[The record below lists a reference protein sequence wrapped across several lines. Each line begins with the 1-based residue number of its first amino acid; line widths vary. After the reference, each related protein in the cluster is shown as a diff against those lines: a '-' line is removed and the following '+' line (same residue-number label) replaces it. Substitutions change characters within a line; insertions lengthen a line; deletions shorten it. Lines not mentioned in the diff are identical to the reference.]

1 MRATGKFPNPHTDP
15 AATVLDARAPARALK
30 GANMETGAPGGASG
44 GGAHQSERIGAE
56 QTSPG
61 GAYSQGSPT
70 PAVDRRQ
77 AWTIAASLFI
87 ALFFLWGGG
96 YNTGP
101 IFLAALLK
109 AFGWSHARVG
119 SIIGGLALAVGISAP
134 IAGWLL
140 DRIEARWVMGT
151 GAIMAVLGLLA
162 ASSSHTFGALL
173 ASIILLGIGLGAATW
188 LAASLV
194 IVNWFPDRP
203 GMALGLVTFGMESGG
218 MVMTFTVGSTIAVY
232 GWRTGYFIVAVPAL
246 LVVIPLLLFVV
257 RTRPGNTSSQSVASQ
272 AEALPGYEL
281 GEALRTRAF
290 WMLAVAEMSFG
301 LAAGGT
307 FHHLVAFLEGLQYSL
322 RAATLVVSIVLGM
335 AAVGK
340 VAMGA
345 LGDRIGGKNA
355 LGIGFAMIA
364 VSVPILLN
372 AAQPVMLVL
381 WLIIVGIAGASPVA
395 LGPLLT
401 AETLGLKRF
410 GTLFGWLG
418 FALTFGLFIGP
429 QLVGWITDVTGSYT
443 AGYELCGL
451 ICVVGSAASFLC
463 VAPRPA
469 AVPLM
474 AEAHPQTS

>member
-1 MRATGKFPNPHTDP
+1 
-15 AATVLDARAPARALK
+15 
-30 GANMETGAPGGASG
+30 MEKQASG
-44 GGAHQSERIGAE
+44 GALRSRVHQAERSGAG
-56 QTSPG
+56 QTSLQ
-61 GAYSQGSPT
+61 GAQHSNESAAS
-70 PAVDRRQ
+70 AVDNRQ

-109 AFGWSHARVG
+109 AFNWSHARVG
-119 SIIGGLALAVGISAP
+119 SLIGGLALAVGISAP

-162 ASSSHTFGALL
+162 ASSSHTFGALFM
-173 ASIILLGIGLGAATW
+173 AIILLGIGLGAATW

-194 IVNWFPDRP
+194 IVNWFPDRR

-218 MVMTFTVGSTIAVY
+218 MVMTLAVGSTIAAY
-232 GWRTGYFIVAVPAL
+232 GWRTGYFIVAIPAL
-246 LVVIPLLLFVV
+246 LLVAPLLLFVV
-257 RTRPGNTSSQSVASQ
+257 RTRPANTSSQSVASQ
-272 AEALPGYEL
+272 VEALPGYEV

-307 FHHLVAFLEGLQYSL
+307 FHHLVAFLEGLHYSL
-322 RAATLVVSIVLGM
+322 RAATLVVSIVLGL

-364 VSVPILLN
+364 VAVLALLK
-372 AAQPVMLVL
+372 AARPAMLVL
-381 WLIIVGIAGASPVA
+381 WLIITGIAGASPVA

-429 QLVGWITDVTGSYT
+429 QMVGWITDMTGSYT

-451 ICVVGSAASFLC
+451 ICVVGSVASFLC

-474 AEAHPQTS
+474 GEVRPQTS

>member
-1 MRATGKFPNPHTDP
+1 MERRAAGRPPGSRTDQGEQ
-15 AATVLDARAPARALK
+15 R
-30 GANMETGAPGGASG
+30 
-44 GGAHQSERIGAE
+44 GAE
-56 QTSPG
+56 ATSLRGARPG
-61 GAYSQGSPT
+61 KEPPAS
-70 PAVDRRQ
+70 AVDNRQ
-77 AWTIAASLFI
+77 AWIIAASLFI

-109 AFGWSHARVG
+109 AFNWSHARVG
-119 SIIGGLALAVGISAP
+119 SLIGGLALAVGISAP

-151 GAIMAVLGLLA
+151 GAIMAVLGLLG
-162 ASSSHTFGALL
+162 ASNSHTFETLL
-173 ASIILLGIGLGAATW
+173 ASIILLGIGLGASTW

-194 IVNWFPDRP
+194 IVNWYPDRR

-218 MVMTFTVGSTIAVY
+218 MVMTFTVGNTIAAY
-232 GWRTGYFIVAVPAL
+232 GWRTGYFIVAIPAL
-246 LVVIPLLLFVV
+246 LLVIPMLLFVV
-257 RTRPGNTSSQSVASQ
+257 RTRPADMNSPSVAAQ
-272 AEALPGYEL
+272 AEALPGYEV

-307 FHHLVAFLEGLQYSL
+307 FHHLVAFLEGLHYSL

-372 AAQPVMLVL
+372 AAQPAMLML

-429 QLVGWITDVTGSYT
+429 QLVGWMTDVTGSYT

-463 VAPRPA
+463 IAPRPA
-469 AVPLM
+469 AVPMM
-474 AEAHPQTS
+474 AEVRPQTL

>member
-1 MRATGKFPNPHTDP
+1 MDNPGN
-15 AATVLDARAPARALK
+15 AAAARVS
-30 GANMETGAPGGASG
+30 ESASG
-44 GGAHQSERIGAE
+44 TVNS
-56 QTSPG
+56 
-61 GAYSQGSPT
+61 
-70 PAVDRRQ
+70 RQ
-77 AWTIAASLFI
+77 AWMIAASLFT

-119 SIIGGLALAVGISAP
+119 SIIGVLALAVGISAP
-134 IAGWLL
+134 LTGWLL
-140 DRIEARWVMGT
+140 DRIEARWVMGA

-162 ASSSHTFGALL
+162 ASSSNSFSTLL

-194 IVNWFPDRP
+194 IVNWFPDRR

-218 MVMTFTVGSTIAVY
+218 MVMTFTVGSMIAAY
-232 GWRTGYFIVAVPAL
+232 GWRAGYFVVAVPAAL
-246 LVVIPLLLFVV
+246 LVIPLLLLVV
-257 RTRPGNTSSQSVASQ
+257 RSRPAQDRSLQSVAAQ
-272 AEALPGYEL
+272 ANALPGYEVK
-281 GEALRTRAF
+281 EALRTRAF

-307 FHHLVAFLEGLQYSL
+307 FHHLVAFLEGLHYSL
-322 RAATLVVSIVLGM
+322 RGATLVVSIVLGM

-340 VAMGA
+340 VAMGW

-355 LGIGFAMIA
+355 LAIGFAMIA
-364 VSVPILLN
+364 LSVPILLN
-372 AAQPVMLVL
+372 AAQPAMLVI
-381 WLIIVGIAGASPVA
+381 WLLIVGIAGASPVA

-418 FALTFGLFIGP
+418 FALTLGLFIGP
-429 QLVGWITDVTGSYT
+429 QLVGWMTDMTGNYT

-451 ICVVGSAASFLC
+451 ICLVGAAASFLC
-463 VAPRPA
+463 VSPRPA
-469 AVPLM
+469 PVTILGVR
-474 AEAHPQTS
+474 PQTS

>member
-1 MRATGKFPNPHTDP
+1 MQNPGEATGSLSDTHVAIQNR
-15 AATVLDARAPARALK
+15 RAW
-30 GANMETGAPGGASG
+30 M
-44 GGAHQSERIGAE
+44 
-56 QTSPG
+56 
-61 GAYSQGSPT
+61 
-70 PAVDRRQ
+70 V
-77 AWTIAASLFI
+77 AASLFI

-119 SIIGGLALAVGISAP
+119 SIIGGLSLAVGISAP
-134 IAGWLL
+134 LAGWLL

-151 GAIMAVLGLLA
+151 GAILAVVGLLG
-162 ASSSHTFGALL
+162 ASNSHAFGMLLSSV
-173 ASIILLGIGLGAATW
+173 IMLGIGLGAATW

-194 IVNWFPDRP
+194 IVNWFPDRR

-218 MVMTFTVGSTIAVY
+218 MAMTFIVGSVIAAY
-232 GWRTGYFIVAVPAL
+232 GWRAGYFVVALPAIL
-246 LVVIPLLLFVV
+246 LVIPLLLLVV
-257 RTRPGNTSSQSVASQ
+257 RTRPANMSSQSGGSPAT
-272 AEALPGYEL
+272 ELPGYEVS
-281 GEALRTRAF
+281 EALRTRAF
-290 WMLAVAEMSFG
+290 WMLVIAEMSFG

-307 FHHLVAFLEGLQYSL
+307 FHHLVAFLEGLRYSL

-335 AAVGK
+335 AALGK

-355 LGIGFAMIA
+355 LAIGFAMIA
-364 VSVPILLN
+364 ASVPVLLN

-381 WLIIVGIAGASPVA
+381 WLLIAGIAGASPVA

-429 QLVGWITDVTGSYT
+429 QLVGWMTDVTGNYN
-443 AGYELCGL
+443 AGYKLCGL
-451 ICVVGSAASFLC
+451 ICVLGAAASYFC
-463 VAPRPA
+463 VAPRPTTA
-469 AVPLM
+469 PILHEVRV
-474 AEAHPQTS
+474 QTS

>member
-1 MRATGKFPNPHTDP
+1 MKIRTPGEARRSRVVEP
-15 AATVLDARAPARALK
+15 AAYAIE
-30 GANMETGAPGGASG
+30 N
-44 GGAHQSERIGAE
+44 
-56 QTSPG
+56 
-61 GAYSQGSPT
+61 
-70 PAVDRRQ
+70 RQ
-77 AWTIAASLFI
+77 ARTIAASLFI

-109 AFGWSHARVG
+109 AFNWSHARVG
-119 SIIGGLALAVGISAP
+119 SIVGGLALAVGIAAP

-140 DRIEARWVMGT
+140 DRVEARWVMGT
-151 GAIMAVLGLLA
+151 GAIMAVLGLLG
-162 ASSSHTFGALL
+162 ASSSHSFFTLL
-173 ASIILLGIGLGAATW
+173 MSIILLGIGLGAGTW

-194 IVNWFPDRP
+194 IVNWFPDRR

-218 MVMTFTVGSTIAVY
+218 MVMTFAVGSTIAAY
-232 GWRTGYFIVAVPAL
+232 GWRTGYFVVAIPAVL
-246 LVVIPLLLFVV
+246 LVIPLLLFVV
-257 RTRPGNTSSQSVASQ
+257 RTRPANVSSQTAASQ
-272 AEALPGYEL
+272 ADAPAGYEV

-307 FHHLVAFLEGLQYSL
+307 FHHLVAFLEGLHYGL

-372 AAQPVMLVL
+372 AAQPAMLVL

-451 ICVVGSAASFLC
+451 ISLVGSGASFLC
-463 VAPRPA
+463 VAPRPTG
-469 AVPLM
+469 VPMM
-474 AEAHPQTS
+474 AEVRPQTL